1 MSKSKEKLN
10 KIILPLLLILC
21 FAAVII
27 LQLGFIFIM
36 LAMLPTLVAYFMDNH
51 HGLPLF
57 KTVAACNISALL
69 PVIAPMIEAVMH
81 MDPFDPV
88 EFMSNP
94 MNWLIVFGGA
104 ALGWVLILLCRIIG
118 SFIMTIIYEYN
129 IASLEKT
136 QKRLIEE
143 WGQNIKQ

>member
-1 MSKSKEKLN
+1 MSKAKTKLN
-10 KIILPLLLILC
+10 KILLPLLLIFC
-21 FAAVII
+21 FAAVVI

-57 KTVAACNISALL
+57 KTIGACNLSALL
-69 PVIAPMIEAVMH
+69 PVIAPMIEAVVYP
-81 MDPFDPV
+81 DPFDPV

-94 MNWLIVFGGA
+94 MNWLIVYGGA
-104 ALGWVLILLCRIIG
+104 ALGWVLIFLCRIIG
-118 SFIMTIIYEYN
+118 SFIMTLMYEYR
-129 IASLEKT
+129 IASLERM
-136 QKRLIEE
+136 QKKLIEE